1 MLHDPQIMHKAQAEL
16 DSVIGRERSP
26 TFEDRDNLPY
36 IRAMIRELVRWRPIA
51 PLGKLHILM

>member
-16 DSVIGRERSP
+16 DSVVGRERSP

-51 PLGKLHILM
+51 PLGKLSYI

>member
-51 PLGKLHILM
+51 PLGKLSYI